1 MDAAG
6 DAETIPTS
14 ANSDVRSQLARRK
27 SKASSTV
34 TSRFARALTFRSQRN
49 VQTVGESSEDIRGQY
64 GLILLASPSEPAVD
78 FVFVHGL
85 RGGSRKTWSE
95 SEDPMHFWPKEWLPW
110 DPDFRHVRI
119 HSFGYKADW
128 REKQESI
135 LTIHDFGKS
144 LLGAL
149 HDSPLIRRDASVSGS
164 ARPSRSKCTQILK
177 LI

>member
-1 MDAAG
+1 MDATG
-6 DAETIPTS
+6 DTESKSASAEPD
-14 ANSDVRSQLARRK
+14 NRLQLARRT
-27 SKASSTV
+27 SKASSTL
-34 TSRFARALTFRSQRN
+34 TSRFARALTFRSQRT
-49 VQTVGESSEDIRGQY
+49 VQTVGESPEDIRGQY

-95 SEDPMHFWPKEWLPW
+95 SVNPMHFWPKEWLPW
-110 DPDFRHVRI
+110 DPDFKHARI

-135 LTIHDFGKS
+135 LNIHDFGKS

-149 HDSPLIRRDASVSGS
+149 HDSPLIRRDASVSGL
-164 ARPSRSKCTQILK
+164 A
-177 LI
+177 